1 MKFRYTNSLDEF
13 NNTFPV
19 PHEIIKN
26 INKYLEMVDS
36 FILNISGKKDK
47 IDKIYYQEMKINF
60 NRLILLYDT
69 FSNALK
75 NNNDNVSWST
85 LSKTLKGNKASLNT
99 GPRDVG
105 NFLCENLFSKFGSGI
120 ICSATLTVEYNFDY
134 FKTQLGLTNFN
145 IEKELKE
152 KIYQSPFYYDEQVKL
167 FAWKSDVNVNSID
180 FIKKIASQINNIS
193 SKVHKRMLVL
203 CTSYNQILALSNYLL
218 PNINQDNRELFT
230 QSIGKSRKSLLE
242 GYIKYER
249 SILIGT
255 SSFWEGIDLPGDKV
269 EILVLLKVPFS
280 SPADPIVQSQIEY
293 YKTNNLNPFIDFQVP
308 EAAVKLKQGFG
319 RLIRSLEDSGICL
332 LTDPRITKSN
342 YGKSILD
349 SLPVNAETYEHSSKI
364 VYEAKS
370 FFGDIY
376 RINW

>member
-1 MKFRYTNSLDEF
+1 
-13 NNTFPV
+13 
-19 PHEIIKN
+19 
-26 INKYLEMVDS
+26 
-36 FILNISGKKDK
+36 
-47 IDKIYYQEMKINF
+47 
-60 NRLILLYDT
+60 
-69 FSNALK
+69 
-75 NNNDNVSWST
+75 
-85 LSKTLKGNKASLNT
+85 
-99 GPRDVG
+99 
-105 NFLCENLFSKFGSGI
+105 
-120 ICSATLTVEYNFDY
+120 
-134 FKTQLGLTNFN
+134 
-145 IEKELKE
+145 
-152 KIYQSPFYYDEQVKL
+152 
-167 FAWKSDVNVNSID
+167 
-180 FIKKIASQINNIS
+180 
-193 SKVHKRMLVL
+193 MLVL
-203 CTSYNQILALSNYLL
+203 CTSYNQISALSNYLL
-218 PNINQDNRELFT
+218 PKINQDNRELFT

-370 FFGDIY
+370 FFGDI
-376 RINW
+376 

>member
-1 MKFRYTNSLDEF
+1 
-13 NNTFPV
+13 
-19 PHEIIKN
+19 
-26 INKYLEMVDS
+26 
-36 FILNISGKKDK
+36 
-47 IDKIYYQEMKINF
+47 MKINF

-85 LSKTLKGNKASLNT
+85 LSKTLKGNKASLHT

-193 SKVHKRMLVL
+193 TKVHKRMLVL
-203 CTSYNQILALSNYLL
+203 CTSYNQISALSNYLL
-218 PNINQDNRELFT
+218 PNINQDNRELLHN
-230 QSIGKSRKSLLE
+230 Q
-242 GYIKYER
+242 
-249 SILIGT
+249 
-255 SSFWEGIDLPGDKV
+255 
-269 EILVLLKVPFS
+269 LVK
-280 SPADPIVQSQIEY
+280 
-293 YKTNNLNPFIDFQVP
+293 
-308 EAAVKLKQGFG
+308 
-319 RLIRSLEDSGICL
+319 
-332 LTDPRITKSN
+332 
-342 YGKSILD
+342 
-349 SLPVNAETYEHSSKI
+349 AENH
-364 VYEAKS
+364 
-370 FFGDIY
+370 F
-376 RINW
+376 